1 MDELKIT
8 NKLLSRVRSLK
19 HYYENVEN
27 YREYYK
33 ENKPK
38 LMRYNTQYKRNL
50 RKIASG
56 VEPNNNKVVF
66 IEHAKFIVIM

>member
-19 HYYENVEN
+19 HYYDNIEN
-27 YREYYK
+27 YREYYHN
-33 ENKPK
+33 NKPK

-50 RKIASG
+50 RKIENGLEIS
-56 VEPNNNKVVF
+56 NNKTVS
-66 IEHAKFIVIM
+66 IEHGKFIILV

>member
-19 HYYENVEN
+19 HYYVNIEN
-27 YREYYK
+27 YREYYHN
-33 ENKPK
+33 NKPK
-38 LMRYNTQYKRNL
+38 LMRYNTLYKRNL

-56 VEPNNNKVVF
+56 VEPNNNKFVY
-66 IEHAKFIVIM
+66 IEHAKFTVIM

>member
-8 NKLLSRVRSLK
+8 NKLLCRVRSLK
-19 HYYENVEN
+19 HYYENIEN

-56 VEPNNNKVVF
+56 VEPNNNKFVY